1 MCGVYAIRPYK
12 YVYDNCRGE
21 SYNIFGKKYGEID
34 GIPSTSPHPGVKPL
48 TVYRRKSESRV

>member
-1 MCGVYAIRPYK
+1 MIRPYK
-12 YVYDNCRGE
+12 YVYDNCRGV

-48 TVYRRKSESRV
+48 TVYRRESDTRV